1 MFLFTSYFIFINF
14 FIVEKYFSFGC
25 ENQIKYKFALL
36 DIYFKRKHGREMTS
50 GTEGHYFSWI
60 FWYLISLKGKI
71 YKNWW
76 WRMVLKAFVVFNK
89 IFPEKIYK
97 NTESQVFKQFILKLD
112 NHQLSNSHH
121 KFLNNKNTFAT
132 SIEILLSILNIFGQL
147 ISKTWI
153 KFNICIF
160 ISAKYIK
167 IFVKMSEASANKKS
181 AIKNPLLQSKMMCF
195 FYQFQSLSVV
205 R

>member
-50 GTEGHYFSWI
+50 GTEGFYISWTSWFSI
-60 FWYLISLKGKI
+60 GFKGKRGKI
-71 YKNWW
+71 DDEERF
-76 WRMVLKAFVVFNK
+76 WRLLLCFNK

-97 NTESQVFKQFILKLD
+97 NTESRVFKQFILKLD
-112 NHQLSNSHH
+112 SHQLSNSHH

-132 SIEILLSILNIFGQL
+132 SIEILLSILNFFGQS

-181 AIKNPLLQSKMMCF
+181 AIKNPLLQSKMRCF